1 MINSFIDNSHLN
13 NISQNQKIKWYPP
26 PPPPPPPKKKT
37 KTKNK
42 QTKSSIGRSMLVYTE
57 KELITL

>member
-13 NISQNQKIKWYPP
+13 NISQKQEIKCYPP
-26 PPPPPPPKKKT
+26 LLPPQKKKN
-37 KTKNK
+37 KQTKNK